1 MKWTIQIAEGNDFIK
16 VNLEGDYSV
25 SEIPQTLTELF
36 SRPDWKPGKSVL
48 FDDTKLV
55 LANTNLDEIKKSS
68 QLYSEYAANYG
79 DSKIAVLAGSLTDF
93 ARGRQ
98 FELLTGNKVKTNIR
112 IFLKEEEAVNWL
124 NSQQPKGQT

>member
-1 MKWTIQIAEGNDFIK
+1 MKWTIQSAEGNDFIK
-16 VNLEGDYSV
+16 VNLEGDFSV
-25 SEIPQTLTELF
+25 SELPQTLRELF
-36 SRPDWKPGKSVL
+36 SRADWKPGKPVL
-48 FDDTKLV
+48 FDDTKLI
-55 LANTNLDEIKKSS
+55 LTNTDLDEIRKSS

-98 FELLTGNKVKTNIR
+98 FELLARNKVKVNIQ

-124 NSQQPKGQT
+124 NSQQSE

>member
-1 MKWTIQIAEGNDFIK
+1 MKWTIENAGGNSFIK
-16 VNLEGDYSV
+16 VNLEGEFSV
-25 SEIPQTLTELF
+25 KEMPQTLRELF
-36 SRPDWKPGKSVL
+36 SLPEWKPGKPVL
-48 FDDTKLV
+48 FDDTKLI
-55 LANTNLDEIKKSS
+55 LTNMDLDEIKKSS

-98 FELLTGNKVKTNIR
+98 FELLTGNKVKVNIR

-124 NSQQPKGQT
+124 NSQQLR